1 MMKGFSKPN
10 SERQGK
16 TISYRRR
23 STFLSL
29 FERHIRMQIHFRPGN
44 NFESMLEKKKR
55 KKERE
60 REKRERERE
69 REKMS
74 FTGYYTDGDRFL
86 NCRRF
91 EICVLL
97 LWFSILEKQER
108 DITMEAFFL
117 FLFFFFS
124 FFFFPSRFHSV
135 DKEKK
140 RDYSQAHEISRLT

>member
-69 REKMS
+69 RENVIHRLLHRRRSISKLSPFRNLRAVVVIFHLGKTGTRYNDGS
-74 FTGYYTDGDRFL
+74 F
-86 NCRRF
+86 
-91 EICVLL
+91 
-97 LWFSILEKQER
+97 FSLS
-108 DITMEAFFL
+108 L
-117 FLFFFFS
+117 FLFF

>member
-55 KKERE
+55 KKEERE

-69 REKMS
+69 KNVIHRLLHRRRSISKLSPFRNLRAVVVIFHLGKTGTRYNDGS
-74 FTGYYTDGDRFL
+74 F
-86 NCRRF
+86 
-91 EICVLL
+91 
-97 LWFSILEKQER
+97 FSLSL
-108 DITMEAFFL
+108 FL
-117 FLFFFFS
+117 FL
-124 FFFFPSRFHSV
+124 FFFFPSRFHFV

>member
-1 MMKGFSKPN
+1 MKGFSKPN

-60 REKRERERE
+60 REKRERERKKRERE
-69 REKMS
+69 REKKCHS
-74 FTGYYTDGDRFL
+74 PAITPT
-86 NCRRF
+86 
-91 EICVLL
+91 EID
-97 LWFSILEKQER
+97 F
-108 DITMEAFFL
+108 
-117 FLFFFFS
+117 
-124 FFFFPSRFHSV
+124 
-135 DKEKK
+135 
-140 RDYSQAHEISRLT
+140 